1 MLKAYEEVHQL
12 HLGNSHTNLLQIL
25 LLLQKLHNVDILP
38 YCFFLII
45 LSLNENFK
53 IIIIHKIILYLGPK

>member
-38 YCFFLII
+38 IVSF
-45 LSLNENFK
+45 
-53 IIIIHKIILYLGPK
+53 